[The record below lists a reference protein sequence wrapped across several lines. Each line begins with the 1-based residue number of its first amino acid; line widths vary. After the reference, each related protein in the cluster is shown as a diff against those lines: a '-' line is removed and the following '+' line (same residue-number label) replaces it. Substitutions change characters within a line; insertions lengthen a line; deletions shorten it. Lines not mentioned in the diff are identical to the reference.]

1 MVLFIPLMSSDPK
14 DKSKSK
20 QKEYLFEKAI
30 GFFHKYE
37 KHLDQIRM
45 LLDIRL
51 SQLALAYTTEYKL
64 PCESVGIKT
73 RVKTLDSFL
82 KKLNQLELDDFHF
95 PDNIVYDLIGA
106 RVTCWFLDDCKGMA
120 DHILN
125 SNFIIVKPDGIF
137 NYIEHPKPSGYR
149 AIHLHGQISYENM
162 VSDNGLV
169 QLVSER
175 VTCEIQ
181 VRTKL
186 MDTWADLTHEFHYK
200 AKEMGIEDAQLEM
213 VLAAQAKRFFTEDE
227 SFVAIRDIYQRMVG
241 KSE

>member
-1 MVLFIPLMSSDPK
+1 MISDAHDTSGKSSH
-14 DKSKSK
+14 K
-20 QKEYLFEKAI
+20 QKEFLFEKAI

-37 KHLDQIRM
+37 KHLNQIRQ

-64 PCESVGIKT
+64 PCESIVIKT

-82 KKLNQLELDDFHF
+82 KKLDKLALDDFHF
-95 PDNIVYDLIGA
+95 PENVVYDLIGA

-120 DHILN
+120 DHIVN
-125 SNFIIVKPDGIF
+125 SNFIVVKPDGIF
-137 NYIEHPKPSGYR
+137 NYIEEPKPSGYR
-149 AIHLHGQISYENM
+149 AIHLHGQIAYENM
-162 VSDNGLV
+162 VSDHGVV
-169 QLVSER
+169 QLVFER
-175 VTCEIQ
+175 VICEIQ

-200 AKEMGIEDAQLEM
+200 AKELGIEDSHLEQ

-227 SFVAIRDIYQRMVG
+227 SFVAIRDIYQRMVE
-241 KSE
+241 KNK